1 MQEPLF
7 LQPVFQEKIWGGN
20 RLHTLFGFDLPS
32 DKIGEDWAISAHP
45 HGVSTV
51 LNGEFKGKKLDELW
65 ADHQELFGHAGG
77 AVFPLLTKI
86 LDAEDD
92 LSVQVHPDVHY

>member
-7 LQPVFQEKIWGGN
+7 YNLFFKKNLGRQSST
-20 RLHTLFGFDLPS
+20 HAFGFDLPS

-51 LNGEFKGKKLDELW
+51 LNGEFKGKLDELW

-77 AVFPLLTKI
+77 AVF
-86 LDAEDD
+86 
-92 LSVQVHPDVHY
+92 HY

>member
-51 LNGEFKGKKLDELW
+51 LNGEFKRKK
-65 ADHQELFGHAGG
+65 
-77 AVFPLLTKI
+77 I
-86 LDAEDD
+86 R
-92 LSVQVHPDVHY
+92 